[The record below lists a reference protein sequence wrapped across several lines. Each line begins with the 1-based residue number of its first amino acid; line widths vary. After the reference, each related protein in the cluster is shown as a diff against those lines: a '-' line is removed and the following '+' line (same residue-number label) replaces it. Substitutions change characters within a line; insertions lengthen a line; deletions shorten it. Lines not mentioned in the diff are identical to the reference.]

1 MGQEGKVYFHCVR
14 KHVMVH
20 ENLFVQEFSAQIVI
34 VLTGRPDVWT
44 GPVWICVFYTL
55 SEAKSKF
62 VPCGTPDTLNIENF
76 LVFIF

>member
-44 GPVWICVFYTL
+44 GPSGFVFFIHYPRL
-55 SEAKSKF
+55 SPNSFHA
-62 VPCGTPDTLNIENF
+62 GLRTP
-76 LVFIF
+76 